1 VANAVKPRLPQE
13 AILFHDSYGNTEE
26 PALVKAYDEEMA
38 GFSRRSG
45 MGDEN
50 WSGRV
55 LLRMGKLAALSGR
68 DKMVAVL
75 RGMGFPLK

>member
-1 VANAVKPRLPQE
+1 VGAGADGAVAARCGE
-13 AILFHDSYGNTEE
+13 CIACTEE

>member
-1 VANAVKPRLPQE
+1 
-13 AILFHDSYGNTEE
+13 
-26 PALVKAYDEEMA
+26 MA